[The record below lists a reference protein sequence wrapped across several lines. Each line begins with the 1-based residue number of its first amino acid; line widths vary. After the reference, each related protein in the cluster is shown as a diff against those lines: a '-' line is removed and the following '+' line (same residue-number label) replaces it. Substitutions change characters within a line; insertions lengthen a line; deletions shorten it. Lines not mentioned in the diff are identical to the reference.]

1 MGTKDNFNCIT
12 VTPVQGKNPRTLYEH
27 QIDAMKALDGINQK
41 SEFSALLVLPTGG
54 GKTLTA
60 VNWLLKNAVDKGK
73 KVIWIAHR
81 QLLLEQAADT
91 FKSNAYT
98 GEMVNHTEFTYR
110 IISGVH
116 DKPIHIK
123 PEDNILIVGKDSIV
137 RKLDLLDKW
146 LQNED
151 VYLVVDEAHHA
162 VAKSY
167 KKIIE
172 FVKKKV
178 SSLKLLGLTATPFRT
193 SDEEKGALKQIF
205 TDDIVYKTDLQQ
217 LIDKTILAYPYY
229 DECETKLEF
238 SEELGLNAIKSI
250 ENFDVLPEN
259 LVKSI
264 AGNAERNRLIVE
276 KYLENHEKYGPTI
289 VFTVGKDHAIALNK
303 LFNEKGKRYGVK
315 SEYIVSDIRDQAT
328 GITISSK
335 ENDEKI
341 KRYKNG
347 EVQVLINVNIL
358 TEGTDLPLTHT
369 VFLTRPTVSTVLMTQ
384 MVGRA
389 LRGTK
394 AGGTKEAYIVSFI
407 DNWNDKIAWVNPQ
420 SLTDAEFHEKETD
433 VERRN
438 KQLRLIS
445 IEKIE
450 EFVLMADESVDTSL
464 LERISM
470 IERIPLGYYI
480 LSTFE
485 WNHQILVYNSTQVSY
500 ENLINDLSGIMRQ
513 YGINDEVIPDDTL
526 KEMTDYC
533 MDCYFDD
540 SMIPACKRSDVERLL
555 EFYAQKEVPPLFN
568 TLDEIDRKKLDVSQV
583 AKKIYD
589 EDMSRSVK
597 KEYIDSLWNEDGSI
611 IPMYYTTLYFF
622 KKQIDIELDK
632 LDGYIEAK
640 VTAPQTEAE
649 KRKIEEFSL
658 QEIIEAYPKYGIE
671 LKEKIYRKALNQN
684 GRYVCNMCGKEFD
697 TRRYLQIDHIKAMDN
712 GGLTVED
719 NLQVLCRWCN
729 TKKGAK

>member
-1 MGTKDNFNCIT
+1 M
-12 VTPVQGKNPRTLYEH
+12 
-27 QIDAMKALDGINQK
+27 
-41 SEFSALLVLPTGG
+41 
-54 GKTLTA
+54 
-60 VNWLLKNAVDKGK
+60 
-73 KVIWIAHR
+73 
-81 QLLLEQAADT
+81 
-91 FKSNAYT
+91 
-98 GEMVNHTEFTYR
+98 
-110 IISGVH
+110 
-116 DKPIHIK
+116 
-123 PEDNILIVGKDSIV
+123 
-137 RKLDLLDKW
+137 
-146 LQNED
+146 
-151 VYLVVDEAHHA
+151 
-162 VAKSY
+162 
-167 KKIIE
+167 
-172 FVKKKV
+172 
-178 SSLKLLGLTATPFRT
+178 
-193 SDEEKGALKQIF
+193 
-205 TDDIVYKTDLQQ
+205 
-217 LIDKTILAYPYY
+217 
-229 DECETKLEF
+229 
-238 SEELGLNAIKSI
+238 
-250 ENFDVLPEN
+250 LPEN

-526 KEMTDYC
+526 KE
-533 MDCYFDD
+533 
-540 SMIPACKRSDVERLL
+540 I
-555 EFYAQKEVPPLFN
+555 YAQKEVPPLFN

-640 VTAPQTEAE
+640 ATAPQTEAE